1 MTTSTFALDALATD
15 FLVRADGPHWATQH
29 ERVQYRSGAADIIF
43 LAEDENYTCEQD
55 VERQEI
61 ERDELA
67 QKILDSLFLSRKQ
80 RRVWEYIFD
89 GYSQAEISRKI
100 GISAQAISKIIA
112 ETREH
117 VKFHAQIVMRRES
130 LAGGERLPMRD
141 ASSSDFCPP
150 PIPDGFVGQLVLFG
164 GDL

>member
-29 ERVQYRSGAADIIF
+29 NRVQYRSGSADIIF

-55 VERQEI
+55 AERQEI
-61 ERDELA
+61 ERNELA
-67 QKILDSLFLSRKQ
+67 QKILDSLFTLSRRQ

-89 GYSQAEISRKI
+89 GYSQAEISRKL

-117 VKFHAQIVMRRES
+117 VKFHAQIVLRRES
-130 LAGGERLPMRD
+130 LAGERLPMRD

-150 PIPDGFVGQLVLFG
+150 PIPGFVGQLVLFG